1 MERSDMD
8 GRVAIA
14 RRGQPDGWIKSTT
27 YRPELQIHIPQGG
40 IFPNLIIFPFRQR
53 FLATSLY
60 VALDQQYISQE
71 EFDEIYLL
79 CSQTHSKIGGFIAY
93 LLNSDRKR

>member
-53 FLATSLY
+53 FLATSLSNERLSII
-60 VALDQQYISQE
+60 VQLASERRHFCSFPFSLCGVHAIALRI
-71 EFDEIYLL
+71 
-79 CSQTHSKIGGFIAY
+79 TNGT
-93 LLNSDRKR
+93 